1 MFSLLWRKPLNPH
14 DDSLLTFTV
23 LPNDVDVSRIS
34 NDRYIAI
41 TDLGRMDL
49 AFRNGLFR
57 TMLRDKWAP
66 VATLVTMRFRHPL
79 KLFQRYR
86 LRTRIIYWDEDGF
99 YLLQQFERKGRV
111 VATGYVCATLLG
123 PHGRVAPQDV
133 LAKVRQSAARPEAS
147 GIVLQLQEL
156 NARIQQGQREM
167 EGSDPLGGRSPLQQ

>member
-79 KLFQRYR
+79 KLFQRY
-86 LRTRIIYWDEDGF
+86 
-99 YLLQQFERKGRV
+99 
-111 VATGYVCATLLG
+111 
-123 PHGRVAPQDV
+123 
-133 LAKVRQSAARPEAS
+133 
-147 GIVLQLQEL
+147 
-156 NARIQQGQREM
+156 
-167 EGSDPLGGRSPLQQ
+167 